1 MEYPYQKITPFL
13 MFSGQAEEAMNFYVS
28 AFESSEIISITRYG
42 ANETGEEG
50 SVLHAAFSLMGQV
63 FMCIDSN
70 VQHKFTF
77 TPSMSLSVICDTEE
91 EIDRIFTRLSEGGA
105 VLMPLGVYPFSK
117 KFSWIQD
124 KYGVSWQ
131 LNLA

>member
-1 MEYPYQKITPFL
+1 MEYPHQKITTLL
-13 MFSGQAEEAMNFYVS
+13 MFSGKAEEAMNFYVS
-28 AFESSEIISITRYG
+28 AFDSSEIISITRYG

-63 FMCIDSN
+63 FICMDSN

-77 TPSMSLSVICDTEE
+77 TPSMSLSVSCDTEE
-91 EIDRIFTRLSEGGA
+91 EIDRVFAGLSEDGT
-105 VLMPLGVYPFSK
+105 VLMPLAAYPFSK
-117 KFSWIQD
+117 KFGWVQD
-124 KYGVSWQ
+124 KYGVSWH